1 MVKAVTKSRCDV
13 LVTAQI
19 GSQSR
24 KSQDAKKYNKAIV
37 ATGEFLDW
45 VSEVEER

>member
-19 GSQSR
+19 GLSQGEESGREEVQQSNRRDRRVPDWGFKR
-24 KSQDAKKYNKAIV
+24 K
-37 ATGEFLDW
+37 G
-45 VSEVEER
+45 R